1 MFIPENLIPTDIPA
15 TWGAME
21 KLYYAG
27 KARAIGVS
35 NFSCKKLQDLL
46 AVARVPP
53 AVNQVEC
60 HPVWQ
65 QDKLRKLCQS
75 TGVHLSA
82 YSPLGSPGSPGYS
95 GPSVLSDPIV
105 TSVAE
110 KLQKT
115 PAQVALRWGL
125 HMGQSVLP
133 KSANERRIKENFDIF
148 DWSIPH
154 DLMAKFSAI
163 KQACTKAT
171 FSNQLQ
177 HVIDF

>member
-1 MFIPENLIPTDIPA
+1 MFSVFCWLSFC
-15 TWGAME
+15 
-21 KLYYAG
+21 LYTYG
-27 KARAIGVS
+27 SVDT
-35 NFSCKKLQDLL
+35 LQ
-46 AVARVPP
+46 
-53 AVNQVEC
+53 
-60 HPVWQ
+60 
-65 QDKLRKLCQS
+65 
-75 TGVHLSA
+75 A